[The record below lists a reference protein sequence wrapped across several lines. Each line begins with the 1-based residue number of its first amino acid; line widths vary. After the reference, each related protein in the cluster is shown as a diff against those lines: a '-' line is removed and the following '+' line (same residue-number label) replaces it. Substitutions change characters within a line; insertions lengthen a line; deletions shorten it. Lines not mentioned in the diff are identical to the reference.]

1 MMWDNRGQVSLE
13 YILIFTVSLILL
25 VVFTLP
31 LTHVAIEN
39 TMDVSDTL
47 DVKSDLSKIAQ
58 AIEKVYGQGQGS
70 KQSVDI
76 DSSKDMK
83 INIENNYISSNL
95 KLADSSNK
103 VEKIYFESTL
113 PKSSLYISKGKNKI
127 TVEWSVNSENMKIYA
142 K

>member
-1 MMWDNRGQVSLE
+1 MMDNKGQVSLE

-25 VVFTLP
+25 IVFTMP

-47 DVKSDLSKIAQ
+47 EVKSDLSKIAN

-70 KQSVDI
+70 KQSVHI

-113 PKSSLYISKGKNKI
+113 PKSSIYISKGENKI
-127 TVEWSVNSENMKIYA
+127 IVEWPVNSENMKIYA